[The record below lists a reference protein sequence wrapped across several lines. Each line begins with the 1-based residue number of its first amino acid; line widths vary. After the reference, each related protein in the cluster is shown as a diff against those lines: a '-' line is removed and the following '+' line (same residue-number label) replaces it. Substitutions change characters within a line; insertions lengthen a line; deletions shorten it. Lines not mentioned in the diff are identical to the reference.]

1 MKHLNKEQERELL
14 ELMGFFKD
22 ETNTEAYLN
31 GDLDVNLSQEA
42 IEAYLSWKA
51 EQDND

>member
-1 MKHLNKEQERELL
+1 MKQLTKEQERELL
-14 ELMGFFKD
+14 EIMGFFKD

-31 GDLDVNLSQEA
+31 GKLDVNLSQDV
-42 IEAYLSWKA
+42 IEAYLLWKA